1 MPWTPPERPSELTE
15 NRLITAILNGT
26 FPPGTNLPGE
36 RDLAIQLGITRP
48 TLRTVLQRLGR
59 DGWVEI
65 RQGKPTRVRNYWE
78 EGNLA
83 VLVAVAMHASSV
95 PADFV
100 QNLLSVRILMSP
112 AYGRLA
118 VERRPHEV
126 LQALRGLESLNDS
139 AGEYAVFDWK
149 LHQKLTILSGNPVF
163 TLFINSVQGLYE
175 VVGEAYYCHPETR
188 AHSLGFY
195 KSLAECARQKDG
207 EAAQALIERIMRE
220 SSELWQTHFKNSNS
234 AKD

>member
-1 MPWTPPERPSELTE
+1 MWTPPEKPSELTE
-15 NRLITAILNGT
+15 NRLVTAIIDGT
-26 FPPGTNLPGE
+26 FPAGTNLPGE
-36 RDLAIQLGITRP
+36 RDLAAQLGITRP
-48 TLRTVLQRLGR
+48 TLRTVLQRLAR

-95 PADFV
+95 PPDFV

-118 VERRPHEV
+118 VERNPQEV
-126 LQALRGLESLNDS
+126 IHILQDLENLKDS
-139 AGEYAVFDWK
+139 AEDYARFDWK

-175 VVGEAYYCHPETR
+175 VVGGAYFCHPETR

-195 KSLAECARQKDG
+195 KSLMECTSQKDG

-220 SSELWQTHFKNSNS
+220 SSELWQKHFKNRNI
-234 AKD
+234 AAG